1 MITQEQFFPINQ
13 LNDAVR
19 QKNKLYVNDL
29 FPKRAMIRAGD
40 LQLMVVSR
48 DNASNLVTLKLAGIF
63 LQPKEDPKEP
73 SKIIQLNNPII
84 KP

>member
-1 MITQEQFFPINQ
+1 MITVEQFFPITQ
-13 LNDAVR
+13 LSAVVR
-19 QKNKLYVNDL
+19 QEHNLYVSKL

-48 DNASNLVTLKLAGIF
+48 DECKNMVTLKLVGIF
-63 LQPKEDPKEP
+63 LQPKEEPKEP
-73 SKIIQLNNPII
+73 SKIITLDTDII

>member
-1 MITQEQFFPINQ
+1 MITTEQFFPITQ
-13 LNDAVR
+13 LSDVVR
-19 QKNKLYVNDL
+19 KKNNLYVSKL

-48 DNASNLVTLKLAGIF
+48 DEAQNLVTMKLAGIF

-73 SKIIQLNNPII
+73 SKIITLNNPII
-84 KP
+84 QS

>member
-13 LNDAVR
+13 LADTVR
-19 QKNKLYVNDL
+19 AKNGLYVSKL

-48 DNASNLVTLKLAGIF
+48 DERENLVTMKLVGIF
-63 LQPKEDPKEP
+63 LQPKEDEKEP
-73 SKIIQLNNPII
+73 SKIITLSNPLF
-84 KP
+84 